1 MTQRCPGTVCRR
13 DATDRCSQARMTQPV
28 GETPRMRFVRAMTL
42 IEVIAVVAI
51 IGILSAVVLMRVG
64 GGSFGRPSVN
74 AFSRQLSVDLRY
86 TRSMAITQKVNHY
99 LGFDSSGYTIF
110 RRDTPADV
118 VVNPRQPLPKGVGG
132 SISAWKF
139 EFEPS
144 GAALAGYWANLSSS
158 GVAYRVEVIL
168 VTGTTTVRKL

>member
-1 MTQRCPGTVCRR
+1 MMTRCPETVCRR
-13 DATDRCSQARMTQPV
+13 NAAKPCPHARVIQTVPD
-28 GETPRMRFVRAMTL
+28 TPRMPSVRAMTL
-42 IEVIAVVAI
+42 IELIAVVTI
-51 IGILSAVVLMRVG
+51 IGIMSAVVLMRVG
-64 GGSFGRPSVN
+64 GGSFGRPSVH
-74 AFSRQLSVDLRY
+74 AFTRQLSVDLRY

-99 LGFDSSGYTIF
+99 LGFDATGYTIF
-110 RRDTPADV
+110 RRDSPDV

-132 SISAWKF
+132 SISTWNF

-158 GVAYRVEVIL
+158 GVTYRVEVIL

>member
-1 MTQRCPGTVCRR
+1 MMQRCPGTVCERN
-13 DATDRCSQARMTQPV
+13 AADRCPHARMTQPAQD
-28 GETPRMRFVRAMTL
+28 TPRTRFVRAMTL
-42 IEVIAVVAI
+42 IELIAVVTI
-51 IGILSAVVLMRVG
+51 IGILSSVVLMRLG
-64 GGSFGRPSVN
+64 GGSFGRPSVH

-99 LGFDSSGYTIF
+99 LGFDSTGYTIF
-110 RRDTPADV
+110 RRDSPDV
-118 VVNPRQPLPKGVGG
+118 VVNPRQPLPKGVEG
-132 SISAWKF
+132 SISDWNF

-158 GVAYRVEVIL
+158 GVTYRVEVIL

>member
-1 MTQRCPGTVCRR
+1 MQPCPGTVCERN
-13 DATDRCSQARMTQPV
+13 AADRCPHARMTQPV
-28 GETPRMRFVRAMTL
+28 RDTPRMRPVRAMTL
-42 IEVIAVVAI
+42 IELIAVVTI
-51 IGILSAVVLMRVG
+51 IGILSAVVLMRLG
-64 GGSFGRPSVN
+64 GGSFGRPSVD

-99 LGFDSSGYTIF
+99 LGFDSAGYTIF
-110 RRDTPADV
+110 RRDSPDV

-132 SISAWKF
+132 SISAWNF

-158 GVAYRVEVIL
+158 GVTYRVEVIL

>member
-1 MTQRCPGTVCRR
+1 MQPRPRTVCERNATVRCPQGRVTR
-13 DATDRCSQARMTQPV
+13 SV
-28 GETPRMRFVRAMTL
+28 GDTPRMRFVRAMTL
-42 IEVIAVVAI
+42 IELIAVVTI

-86 TRSMAITQKVNHY
+86 TRSMAITQKANHY
-99 LGFDSSGYTIF
+99 LGFDATGYTIF

-118 VVNPRQPLPKGVGG
+118 VVNPRQPLPQGVGG
-132 SISAWKF
+132 SISTWNF

-144 GAALAGYWANLSSS
+144 GAALAGYWADLSSP
-158 GVAYRVEVIL
+158 GVTYRVEVIL